1 LAVRPKTFSN
11 SSDDER
17 RGDDRGNSDDALS
30 AVMIHK
36 FRVVQTGFLSGGFRC
51 GADLYLPN
59 VAAASP
65 LVIMAHGFGGERTFR
80 LPAYAEHFARNGIAV
95 LLFDYRTFGES
106 EGEPRYL
113 VDPDWHI
120 ADWKEA
126 IAHAR
131 SIPDIDKERIALW
144 GTSYSGGHCVVCASQ
159 DAALSAIVVQVPF
172 LDPFSS
178 IAHVGLAHLLQATP
192 HGILDVVKS
201 ALGLSPHYVTLAAN
215 PGSFAAMN
223 TPESLPGLL
232 SIIPDEAK
240 WDNKVCARI
249 LFKFPMYRPLRFA
262 SGVKCPAL
270 LMLAEKDSLIVPDI
284 VRKAARRMANAQVI
298 SYPFGHFDIY
308 HGNGFEDAIAKQTSF
323 LRQHLC
329 E

>member
-1 LAVRPKTFSN
+1 
-11 SSDDER
+11 
-17 RGDDRGNSDDALS
+17 
-30 AVMIHK
+30 MIHE

-51 GADLYLPN
+51 GTDLYLPD

-95 LLFDYRTFGES
+95 LLFDYRTFGDS

-113 VDPDWHI
+113 VDPDWHV
-120 ADWKEA
+120 ADWKAA

-131 SIPDIDKERIALW
+131 TIPSINKEKIALW
-144 GTSYSGGHCVVCASQ
+144 GTSYSGGHTVVCAAQ
-159 DAALSAIVVQVPF
+159 DAAISAIVAQVPF

-178 IAHVGLAHLLQATP
+178 IAHVGLPHLLLATP
-192 HGILDVVKS
+192 HGIFDVIKS
-201 ALGLSPHYVTLAAN
+201 IFGLSPHYVKLAAK
-215 PGSFAAMN
+215 PGRFAAMN

-232 SIIPDEAK
+232 SIVPDETR

-249 LFKFPMYRPLRFA
+249 LFKFPLYRPLRFA

-270 LMLAEKDSLIVPDI
+270 LMLAENDSLVVPDI
-284 VRKAARRMANAQVI
+284 VRKAAKRMTNAQVI

-308 HGNGFEDAIAKQTSF
+308 HGDGFKDAIAKQTSF
-323 LRQHLC
+323 LVQHLC

>member
-1 LAVRPKTFSN
+1 LAVRPKTFLN

-17 RGDDRGNSDDALS
+17 RGDDRGNCDDALS

-95 LLFDYRTFGES
+95 LLFDYRTFGDS

-270 LMLAEKDSLIVPDI
+270 LMLAENDSLIVPDI